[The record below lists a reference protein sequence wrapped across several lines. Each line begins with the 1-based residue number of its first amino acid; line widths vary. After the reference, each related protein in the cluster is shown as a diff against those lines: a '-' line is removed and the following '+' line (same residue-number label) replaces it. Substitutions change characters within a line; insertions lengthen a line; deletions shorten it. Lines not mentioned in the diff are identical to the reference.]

1 MTVARER
8 SVVDSYTQ
16 LTYSYLVQTVIE
28 TDAYLSD
35 AKRAGLSEQERMS
48 IVEYLAKDPQAG
60 DDIQGTGG
68 ARKIRFAGK
77 GKGKRGGYRVIT
89 FFSGTDIPVFL
100 LNVFAKNERVDLTQV
115 ERNEFKATLG

>member
-1 MTVARER
+1 M
-8 SVVDSYTQ
+8 
-16 LTYSYLVQTVIE
+16 QTVIE

-35 AKRAGLSEQERMS
+35 AKRVGLSEQERMS
-48 IVEYLAKDPQAG
+48 IVECLAKDPQAG
-60 DDIQGTGG
+60 DEIQGTGG

-115 ERNEFKATLG
+115 ERNEFKTTLGALATTYRRKRAR

>member
-1 MTVARER
+1 M
-8 SVVDSYTQ
+8 
-16 LTYSYLVQTVIE
+16 QTVIE

-115 ERNEFKATLG
+115 ERNEFKATLGALAAAYRRKRAR

>member
-1 MTVARER
+1 M
-8 SVVDSYTQ
+8 
-16 LTYSYLVQTVIE
+16 QTVIE

-48 IVEYLAKDPQAG
+48 IVECLAKDPQAG
-60 DDIQGTGG
+60 DEIQGTGG

-100 LNVFAKNERVDLTQV
+100 LNVFAKNERVDLTQG
-115 ERNEFKATLG
+115 ERNEFKATLGALAAEDRRDG